1 MRVNRRGFAL
11 AIFLMLMPIIALMA
25 WTYLKVG
32 SATRAQAVA
41 EEREIRALQAAEAGV
56 RRYLFTGETKEFEM
70 NDCRVTVTTLDSSLI
85 FRALPAGSRRS
96 LSITLQT
103 SQGYVVGRTTNEE
116 T

>member
-1 MRVNRRGFAL
+1 M
-11 AIFLMLMPIIALMA
+11 FLMLMPVLALMA

-41 EEREIRALQAAEAGV
+41 EERNIRALHAAEAGV
-56 RRYLFTGETKEFEM
+56 RRYLFSGETGDFEL
-70 NDCRVTVTTLDSSLI
+70 NDCRVTVTALESSLV
-85 FRALPAGSRRS
+85 FRATPRGSRRS
-96 LSITLQT
+96 LAITLQT